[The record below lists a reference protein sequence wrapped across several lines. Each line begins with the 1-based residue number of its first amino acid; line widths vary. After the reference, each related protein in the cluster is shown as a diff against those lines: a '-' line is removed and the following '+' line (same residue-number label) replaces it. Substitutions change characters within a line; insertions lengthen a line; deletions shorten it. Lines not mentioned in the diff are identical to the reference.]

1 MFSPLKA
8 RICEV
13 RVSRVAW
20 VGVEGGWRPSLS
32 WPVVFVFVFVFCG
45 FLGGVGRVW
54 IDWQCADVV
63 CV

>member
-13 RVSRVAW
+13 RVSRVAR

-32 WPVVFVFVFVFCG
+32 WPVVFIFVFVFL
-45 FLGGVGRVW
+45 FYVFFINIYLTFVFNFRF
-54 IDWQCADVV
+54 
-63 CV
+63 